1 MNSNTLSIYISE
13 NGGNLRH
20 FENGNKTA
28 LVRIVGG
35 IQKGLRLAGYERNFA
50 VSGIGLPLQ
59 MVKGEDRVTIYILTY
74 KEFQESDL

>member
-1 MNSNTLSIYISE
+1 MRSDTLGIYISE

-20 FENGNKTA
+20 FDNGNKTA

-35 IQKGLRLAGYERNFA
+35 IQKGLRLAGYERNFKTDNF
-50 VSGIGLPLQ
+50 GLPVK
-59 MVKGEDRVTIYILTY
+59 MEKGEDSVIIRILTY

>member
-1 MNSNTLSIYISE
+1 MRSDTLGIYISE

-20 FENGNKTA
+20 YDNGNMTA

-35 IQKGLRLAGYERNFA
+35 IQKGLRLAGYERNFETD
-50 VSGIGLPLQ
+50 GIGLP
-59 MVKGEDRVTIYILTY
+59 VKMEEGSSNFTIRILTY